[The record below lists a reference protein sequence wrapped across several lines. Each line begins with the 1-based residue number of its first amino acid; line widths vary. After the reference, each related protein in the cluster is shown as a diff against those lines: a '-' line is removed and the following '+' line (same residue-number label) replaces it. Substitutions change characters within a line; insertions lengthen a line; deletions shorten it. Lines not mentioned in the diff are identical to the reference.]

1 MVTGTTHAASTGG
14 QAMKVPTVQSVVR
27 NHAMRAPDA
36 PALVFGTRTTS
47 YAALDRLADRAA
59 HLLSEMG
66 ICAGQRVLFVGH
78 NCDAVPV
85 LALAANRI
93 GAVPVPLN
101 WRLAPEEARAIAQDC
116 NAPLVFATRSFE
128 HVGQSIAHGTGARLL
143 DAAGLMEMP
152 QPGKASPVDD
162 VADSETIALQVYTSG
177 TTGMP
182 KGAMLSHRALLGIN
196 TVRNRLDWDHW
207 GPADVTLVNTPLGH
221 IGAFGMMVRCL
232 FFGGC
237 AIIQQ
242 QFEVEATLDA
252 IERYRVTKLALV
264 PTAIKMLLDHPSA
277 DDVDFSSLDQI
288 IYGSAPITPPLLQR
302 AMTRF
307 GCRFVQSYGQTETSG
322 PIVAL
327 PPADHDP
334 KGNHRMSGAG
344 CPLPETEIKVT
355 GPSGAALPAGETG
368 EILVRSIANMS
379 GYWNR
384 SADTAAALD
393 CEGWVHTGDAGYVDQ
408 DGYLYIRSRV
418 KEMIITGA
426 ENVYPAEV
434 ENALAGHPD
443 VAEVAVI
450 GLPDPHWGEAVVAIV
465 VPVPGSA
472 CDGNAL
478 REWARPLIAGYKLP
492 KTVHYVPAL
501 PLAATGKID
510 KRALAARFAT
520 QAQGESDRPAD

>member
-1 MVTGTTHAASTGG
+1 MVTGQTDRASAGW
-14 QAMKVPTVQSVVR
+14 QPIRVPTFQSVVR
-27 NHAMRAPDA
+27 NHAVRAPDA
-36 PALVFGTRTTS
+36 PALVFGVRTTS
-47 YAALDRLADRAA
+47 YAALDQLADRAA
-59 HLLSEMG
+59 GLMKETG
-66 ICAGQRVLFVGH
+66 ICAGQRLLFVGH

-85 LALAANRI
+85 LALAAARI

-101 WRLAPEEARAIAQDC
+101 WRLAPEETRAIAHDC

-128 HVGQSIAHGTGARLL
+128 HIGQSIADETGAKLL
-143 DAAGLMEMP
+143 DADGLIELP
-152 QPGKASPVDD
+152 QNGNASPVDD
-162 VADSETIALQVYTSG
+162 VTDSETIALQVYTSG

-196 TVRNRLDWDHW
+196 TVRNRLDWDCW
-207 GPADVTLVNTPLGH
+207 GPADVTLVSTPLGH
-221 IGAFGMMVRCL
+221 IGAFGMMVRAL

-237 AIIQQ
+237 AVIQE
-242 QFEVEATLDA
+242 QFDTEATLDA
-252 IERYRVTKLALV
+252 IERFRVTKLALV

-302 AMTRF
+302 AMARF

-327 PPADHDP
+327 PPVDHDP
-334 KGNHRMSGAG
+334 QGNHRMTGAG
-344 CPLPETEIKVT
+344 HPLPETEIKVT
-355 GPSGAALPAGETG
+355 GPSGTALPTGETG

-384 SADTAAALD
+384 PAVTDAALD
-393 CEGWVHTGDAGYVDQ
+393 ADGWVHTGDAGYVDE

-450 GLPDPHWGEAVVAIV
+450 GVPDPHWGEAVVAIV
-465 VPVPGSA
+465 VPTPGSA

-492 KTVHYVPAL
+492 KTVHYVPSL

-510 KRALAARFAT
+510 KRALAARFAA
-520 QAQGESDRPAD
+520 QAQGDSDRQAD